1 MIQPPVLVKDTLLS
15 PLTNPTN
22 SSQSDTPPS
31 KIPNSCNIQEMVVM
45 SDSAKPTN

>member
-1 MIQPPVLVKDTLLS
+1 KKGSSLASFP
-15 PLTNPTN
+15 PTN

-31 KIPNSCNIQEMVVM
+31 KIPNSCNIQEMMVM